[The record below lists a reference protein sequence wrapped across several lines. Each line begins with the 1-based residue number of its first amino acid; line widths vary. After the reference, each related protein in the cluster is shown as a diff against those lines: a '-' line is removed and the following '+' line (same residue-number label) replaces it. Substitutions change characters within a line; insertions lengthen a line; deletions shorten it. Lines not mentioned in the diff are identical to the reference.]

1 MRNLK
6 INLGEFI
13 GRRGVA
19 LVLAGTMLAGLTG
32 CGKKAECEVEG
43 DHAHLYTSE
52 EGYSAWY
59 DKEYLVYDGYNRQ
72 DEYVP
77 LTKEEKELNKFLDK
91 KDLIRLDENLDT
103 ILSDTEN
110 NHDYVEYR
118 YRYKKW
124 VTRMMGKIPRRVR
137 VTRYAWTTD
146 PNHAGLTGE
155 SRVCHYVYQG
165 CNVYKDEYGKY
176 VVVPSDEVDDIG
188 ELVGSYEY
196 VRKTYSKV
204 VNLEDKK
211 EVDYEDGPDE
221 NELYDDV
228 AEQSYTTSSEHE
240 SGPKLVK
247 TNK

>member
-1 MRNLK
+1 MKNLNMNLK
-6 INLGEFI
+6 KMMEL
-13 GRRGVA
+13 RGIPLA
-19 LVLAGTMLAGLTG
+19 LAATVLVTGLTG
-32 CGKKAECEVEG
+32 CSEKVDCDVEG

-59 DKEYLVYDGYNRQ
+59 NKEYLEYDGYSRH
-72 DEYVP
+72 DEYIT
-77 LTKEEKELNKFLDK
+77 LTKEDKELNKFLDK
-91 KDLIRLDENLDT
+91 KDLIRLDDNLDV
-103 ILSDTEN
+103 ILSETEN
-110 NHDYVEYR
+110 NNDYVEYR
-118 YRYKKW
+118 YSYKKW
-124 VTRMMGKIPRRVR
+124 VTRLVGKVPMRRK

-176 VVVPSDEVDDIG
+176 VVVPSEEVDDI
-188 ELVGSYEY
+188 EDLVGRYEY

-221 NELYDDV
+221 NEIYDEV
-228 AEQSYTTSSEHE
+228 TKQSYTTSSEYE

-247 TNK
+247 TY